1 MVLNQKNVN
10 YKNVQD
16 SLWFQLEIFIHT
28 MFVVFTHRH
37 THVQNQKR
45 VPKKRRKKKYSSVTE
60 RESINNSMKTQEAT
74 ANAR

>member
-37 THVQNQKR
+37 THDTK
-45 VPKKRRKKKYSSVTE
+45 PKKSPQKTKKKKIFECDRE
-60 RESINNSMKTQEAT
+60 RKY
-74 ANAR
+74 